1 MKSFVRRLF
10 IGFFITLSTLSVSAQ
25 EIQPDNPFPR
35 VKLVTS
41 HGEIV
46 VELNRHRA
54 PLTVKNFLKYV
65 DIGSYDNTIFHR
77 IVPGFVVQGGGYDQ
91 QLGAKT
97 VGAKIPN
104 ESGNGLKN
112 KYGTIAMAREN
123 DPHTA
128 TRQFFFNVKDNPSLD
143 SIDDWGY
150 AVFGV
155 IASGYET
162 LDKLAEVE
170 SLPYHAETGWRDFPA
185 EPPVLISAEV
195 LPQP

>member
-1 MKSFVRRLF
+1 MKNFVTSLVLGLGLL
-10 IGFFITLSTLSVSAQ
+10 ISPAQ
-25 EIQPDNPFPR
+25 SYAKEIQPDNPFPR
-35 VKLVTS
+35 VKFVTS
-41 HGEIV
+41 HGDII

-54 PLTVKNFLKYV
+54 PLTVANFLKYV

-77 IVPGFVVQGGGYDQ
+77 IVPGFVVQGGGYDAE
-91 QLGAKT
+91 LTAKT
-97 VGAKIPN
+97 EGAAIAN

-112 KYGTIAMAREN
+112 KYGTIAMARQN

-128 TRQFFFNVKDNPSLD
+128 IRQFFFNVKDNPSLD
-143 SIDDWGY
+143 PVDGWGY

-155 IASGYET
+155 IDSGYET

-185 EPPVLISAEV
+185 EPPVLISAEI
-195 LPQP
+195 LPQQ